1 MLHATRWARGIINSV
16 AERPG
21 PVHSLKIQGRTIE
34 ILSELIGYASVSS
47 QSNCDIVGYI
57 EGYLRDCGISSR
69 RIPDATGAKA
79 SLLASIGPVDR
90 PGIVLSGHTDVVPV
104 EGQDWSSPPFVASR
118 VGDRLV
124 GRGAT
129 DMKGFIASV
138 LANIP
143 CFKKAATA
151 TPVHIALSYD
161 EEVGC
166 RGAPDL
172 VAAVSELPR
181 PALCVV
187 GEPTRL
193 RVVRAHKGKVARRLV
208 VTGRGG
214 HSALPHRAANA
225 VVVAARAASSLASI
239 ADRLAQTD
247 ARDASFDPPYTTLH
261 VASLHG
267 GSALNIV
274 PARATLEFEI
284 RFRPGADVSAL
295 LREIDSELDLFRV
308 NLQREAPEADI
319 TVEEIVSYPAFAIAP
334 NHPALATVAR
344 LAGDEVVAGAVS
356 FGTEAG
362 FYAAAG
368 IPTVVCGPGDI
379 ARAHKPDEWIGVDE
393 LADADRM
400 MRRLAAQLSTPVED
414 WMNP

>member
-1 MLHATRWARGIINSV
+1 
-16 AERPG
+16 
-21 PVHSLKIQGRTIE
+21 VHSVKAQDRTVE
-34 ILSELIGYASVSS
+34 ILSRLIGYASVSS
-47 QSNCDIVGYI
+47 ESNNDIVDYI
-57 EGYLRDCGISSR
+57 TGYLSDFGIVSR
-69 RIPDATGAKA
+69 RILDATGAKA
-79 SLLASIGPVDR
+79 SLLATIGPADR
-90 PGIVLSGHTDVVPV
+90 PGIVLSAHTDVVPV
-104 EGQDWSSPPFVASR
+104 EGQAWSSPPFVASR

-138 LANIP
+138 LAHIP

-151 TPVHIALSYD
+151 TPVHIAFSYD

-214 HSALPHRAANA
+214 HSALPHHAANA
-225 VVVAARAASSLASI
+225 VVAAARIATSLAAF
-239 ADRLAQTD
+239 ADRLVRTD
-247 ARDASFDPPYTTLH
+247 THDASFDPPYTTLH

-267 GSALNIV
+267 GSALNFV
-274 PARATLEFEI
+274 PDKAILEFEI
-284 RFRPGADVSAL
+284 RYRPGANVSAL
-295 LREIDSELDLFRV
+295 IREIDAELEAARAE
-308 NLQREAPEADI
+308 LQRNAPEADI
-319 TVEEIVSYPAFAIAP
+319 AVEEIISYPAFAIAA

-344 LAGDEVVAGAVS
+344 LADDDMVAGAVS

-379 ARAHKPDEWIGVDE
+379 VRAHKPDEWIGLDE
-393 LADADRM
+393 LAGADRM
-400 MRRLAAQLSTPVED
+400 MQRLTAQLSAPVEK
-414 WMNP
+414 WMRA